1 MKMRSFI
8 DRLLGKKRKTLVDGE
23 VRLYDNSLFTDL
35 QDIMKR
41 IHTYNLEIN
50 EKDGKINVNDSEK
63 MNFLLMY
70 HQADQQRRNSTWFII
85 LTIVNILVL
94 ITSFFIKSSCH

>member
-1 MKMRSFI
+1 MRSFI